1 MAFDCPGPYPGT
13 GERHLARR
21 VDRIERA
28 GGHCLAVIRLASVVR
43 RLLLIGPR
51 LGLTLDTRPAKN
63 PLFASF
69 SGQISGWVVR
79 KFVYR
84 EGQCRLALK
93 SLRRRPVGCL
103 RVIVTPQLPSKMQP
117 HPTRERGA
125 GQLHRP
131 RFSPTPWKKTKRGGG
146 A

>member
-13 GERHLARR
+13 GEIHLARR

-28 GGHCLAVIRLASVVR
+28 GGHCLAAIRLASVVR
-43 RLLLIGPR
+43 RLLSIITE
-51 LGLTLDTRPAKN
+51 LGFTLDTRPTKN

-69 SGQISGWVVR
+69 SEQISGSVVR

-93 SLRRRPVGCL
+93 SLRRRPGGRCANDCD
-103 RVIVTPQLPSKMQP
+103 P
-117 HPTRERGA
+117 HRLQQNAAPPHA
-125 GQLHRP
+125 
-131 RFSPTPWKKTKRGGG
+131 
-146 A
+146 